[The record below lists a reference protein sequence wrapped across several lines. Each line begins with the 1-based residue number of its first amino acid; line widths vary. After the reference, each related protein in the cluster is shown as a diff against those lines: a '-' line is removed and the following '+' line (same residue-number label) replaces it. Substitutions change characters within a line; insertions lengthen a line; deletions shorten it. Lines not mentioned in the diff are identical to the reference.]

1 MPLPGTTSADG
12 GAEANT
18 GTTGTETGPGGNTNV
33 GSGAPART
41 DGGAQGTGPN
51 GAAMTTTSEGGTVE
65 PGSSS
70 GGPLPTWAQPL
81 LGTFAKRVLMFNYD
95 TIASEVARSAEI
107 SLLTIAADEQGTL
120 WATTKLCS
128 LTADWPQ
135 ALAGSGPLITIK
147 TPSVIPPIKQ
157 RIALGEAPTFSAEAT
172 ARQVGFDPNR
182 QSVCN
187 GKPAGASVMRFPD
200 QVWLTA
206 GTCKCAENPAIP
218 PTLSTDCR
226 VTDPDGDHDPGI
238 RLVNTGL
245 AAGEFG
251 MTIDSAFSMVVG
263 KVHADGRHEFQET
276 NMGAPA
282 CFSDIPSWCSTGA
295 PSPCGAP
302 VIQIVPMQTS
312 PTCENAIA
320 SLATALGAA
329 SVSPSGKCPP

>member
-1 MPLPGTTSADG
+1 MSLHCTHSVRARRARFHVLATLIAVGCTEPTAPDPASDGGAEQKDMPLPGTTSADG

-187 GKPAGASVMRFPD
+187 G
-200 QVWLTA
+200 
-206 GTCKCAENPAIP
+206 
-218 PTLSTDCR
+218 
-226 VTDPDGDHDPGI
+226 
-238 RLVNTGL
+238 
-245 AAGEFG
+245 
-251 MTIDSAFSMVVG
+251 
-263 KVHADGRHEFQET
+263 
-276 NMGAPA
+276 
-282 CFSDIPSWCSTGA
+282 
-295 PSPCGAP
+295 
-302 VIQIVPMQTS
+302 
-312 PTCENAIA
+312 
-320 SLATALGAA
+320 
-329 SVSPSGKCPP
+329 